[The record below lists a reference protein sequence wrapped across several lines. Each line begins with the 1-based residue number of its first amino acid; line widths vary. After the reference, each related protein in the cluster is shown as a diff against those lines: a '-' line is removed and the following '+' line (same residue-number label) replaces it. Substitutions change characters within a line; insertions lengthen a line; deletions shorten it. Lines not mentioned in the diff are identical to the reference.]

1 MVRLSIKQL
10 SEKVLAEEVI
20 LPELWVNQ
28 ILTEAQ
34 KEIADKGDEAE
45 DFGVEMVNYE

>member
-1 MVRLSIKQL
+1 MSIKDL

-20 LPELWVNQ
+20 LPELWVNE
-28 ILTEAQ
+28 IYTEAQ
-34 KEIADKGDEAE
+34 REISDKGDEAE

>member
-1 MVRLSIKQL
+1 MSIKEL
-10 SEKVLAEEVI
+10 SEKIVAEEVI